1 MTLYFDYNATTP
13 LDPRVLERMLPTYA
27 ATYANA
33 SSLHRSGRNARDVVE
48 QARAQV
54 AALVGARAEAVV
66 FTTGGTEADNL
77 ALRGVMAG
85 QPGRK
90 LLIGATEHPAVLE
103 CAEALQ
109 REGVP
114 MERIPAGRDGLL
126 DLAWLDGRLGGGDVA
141 LVSVMLANNETGVI
155 QDIPAIA
162 KQVHAAGAWLHCD
175 AVQAAGKLPLVWN
188 DLGVDLL
195 SLSSHKLYGPKG
207 VGALVL
213 GERVVLHRQMHGGG
227 QEAGLRGGTENVP
240 AIAGFGAAAVLAAD
254 ELATRIATLQQL
266 REQLDAGLDQIPG
279 VIRFAAAA
287 PRLCNTT
294 QFRLAGFD
302 GESLL
307 MALDQAGCAVSSGS
321 ACASGKGEPSHVL
334 LAMHIPPDEAKGAI
348 RVSLGVGNT
357 AEDIETLLA
366 ELQRLNPATSRLMRS
381 VGLGA

>member
-27 ATYANA
+27 AKYANA

-279 VIRFAAAA
+279 VTRFAAAA

>member
-1 MTLYFDYNATTP
+1 M
-13 LDPRVLERMLPTYA
+13 
-27 ATYANA
+27 
-33 SSLHRSGRNARDVVE
+33 
-48 QARAQV
+48 
-54 AALVGARAEAVV
+54 
-66 FTTGGTEADNL
+66 
-77 ALRGVMAG
+77 
-85 QPGRK
+85 
-90 LLIGATEHPAVLE
+90 
-103 CAEALQ
+103 
-109 REGVP
+109 
-114 MERIPAGRDGLL
+114 
-126 DLAWLDGRLGGGDVA
+126 
-141 LVSVMLANNETGVI
+141 
-155 QDIPAIA
+155 
-162 KQVHAAGAWLHCD
+162 
-175 AVQAAGKLPLVWN
+175 
-188 DLGVDLL
+188 
-195 SLSSHKLYGPKG
+195 
-207 VGALVL
+207 
-213 GERVVLHRQMHGGG
+213 
-227 QEAGLRGGTENVP
+227 RGGTENVP

-279 VIRFAAAA
+279 VTRFAAAA

-334 LAMHIPPDEAKGAI
+334 LAMDIPPDEAKGAI